1 MIKAIPFCLAG
12 LLFFSIGCFRDKP
25 AEIVSPA
32 CETVENLF
40 AEGNKAYREK
50 NFIAADSIWRQ
61 AARAALESGC
71 QPELWARCRIEM
83 ARALRRGDRQ
93 NGAVRA
99 IDTLQLDLKEAQLK
113 YPQVAGRFY
122 FHIAYAYRSQDDFWN
137 ALHFYE
143 QARQAHEVG
152 PLPTTNGSGRF
163 LYKPLANIYTRLG
176 ESEKA
181 VSILKIASDS
191 CRAQQDSVGAA
202 EVYADLGRA
211 YMDVSRLDSAERQFR
226 EGYAYLLKHP
236 NPDPEEQ
243 TGLRAHILANWAQTL
258 LLEGEPDSAQI
269 LARAAIGLESENPDA
284 WFTLAETAA
293 ARSQFDS
300 ADTYLVRVE
309 QVYAQDELPLN
320 REQAKTLIRR
330 AKLLLERPGHTD
342 TGSALRFCRQALELV
357 LPGFEPLNDLENP
370 PERLFY
376 PENTILEALDLKS
389 RLLWMACRTRP
400 DREALERAAS
410 TTALALAM
418 NDTLTSIYGFESS
431 KLYSLENTRDLH
443 ERYLQILFDR
453 YERWAD
459 TGAPEQIA
467 AFLEKSRALLLRQ
480 KLAGEYALQAAPV
493 PPALRRQ
500 EDELRRELIYL
511 KNQLAAEEAYD
522 DPDPELVARLRSG
535 IFRLQESRQVLMD
548 SLKTAFPEYFQARY
562 ARPVATLPDIRAML
576 PGDNALFA
584 EYFYNPETGAL
595 YGLGISRNAVKLFKG
610 SLNAAN
616 LEAFLFFV
624 QDESMGLNREGDGVF
639 VQQFAREARM
649 LYDTLLAPLA
659 GNKPPEEL
667 IVSPDGPLGSLPFD
681 LLLPRDP
688 LDTEQSFRRLP
699 YLLRQTRVRFA
710 ASATVLREAGALAA
724 NAGGSGY
731 FGAAPGYAAGG
742 YFTPVRF
749 GKDCVSGLAR
759 LFGGSLVLGGRAT
772 RERFCREAPDA
783 QILHFYGHGSANGS
797 RPELSYLAFAGGKK
811 RSGRVAESNTLAA
824 AAQLPAEDAAHVLFA
839 HEISLLRLGAGL
851 VVLSACE
858 TGVGRAAGS
867 EGIFSLARAFQDAGC
882 PSAAMTLWSVDDAAT
897 ARLSELFLQ
906 NIRAGQAKDLAL
918 QQAKLRFLDE
928 HEDSVIPYY
937 WSGMVLTGDAAP
949 LALRSGSYQ
958 IMLGEE
964 TAPCSVLWLLAG
976 LLALVAGLVM
986 AIFRR

>member
-1 MIKAIPFCLAG
+1 MVNATGFCLICV
-12 LLFFSIGCFRDKP
+12 LFFGAGCQRVEP
-25 AEIVSPA
+25 AKTVSAA
-32 CETVENLF
+32 CEAVDSLF
-40 AEGNKAYREK
+40 VKGNKAYRTK
-50 NFIAADSIWRQ
+50 DFDAADSIWRL
-61 AARAALESGC
+61 AARQALVAGC
-71 QPELWARCRIEM
+71 EPERWAKCRIEM
-83 ARALRRGDRQ
+83 ARALRRGDRR
-93 NGAVRA
+93 NGPARA
-99 IDTLQLDLKEAQLK
+99 IDTLLHDLKDAQLRC
-113 YPQVAGRFY
+113 PELAGRFY

-143 QARQAHEVG
+143 KARLAHEAG
-152 PLPTTNGSGRF
+152 PLPATNGSGRF

-181 VSILKIASDS
+181 ISILKMASDS

-211 YMDVSRLDSAERQFR
+211 YMDVSKLDSAERQFR
-226 EGYAYLLKHP
+226 EGYAFVLKRP

-243 TGLRAHILANWAQTL
+243 TGMRAHILANWAQTV

-269 LARAAIGLESENPDA
+269 LAQAAIGLEAENPDA
-284 WFTLAETAA
+284 WFTLAEVAA
-293 ARSQFDS
+293 ARSQYDS
-300 ADTYLVRVE
+300 ADTCLARVE
-309 QVYAQDELPLN
+309 QLYARDELPLN

-330 AKLLLERPGHTD
+330 AKLLLERPGRAD
-342 TGSALRFCRQALELV
+342 TGTALRFCRQALQCV
-357 LPGFEPLNDLENP
+357 LPSFEPADDLENP

-389 RLLWMACRTRP
+389 RLLWMAYRAKP
-400 DREALERAAS
+400 DPGRLHQAGN

-418 NDTLTSIYGFESS
+418 NDTLTSVYGFESS

-443 ERYLQILFDR
+443 ERYLQMLF
-453 YERWAD
+453 EKHARWAD
-459 TGAPEQIA
+459 AGAAEQIA
-467 AFLEKSRALLLRQ
+467 VFLEKSRALLLRQ
-480 KLAGEYALQAAPV
+480 KLAGEYALQAAPI
-493 PPALRRQ
+493 PADLRRQ
-500 EDELRRELIYL
+500 EDALRQELIYL

-522 DPDPELVARLRSG
+522 DPDPELVGQLHGG
-535 IFRLQESRQVLMD
+535 IFRVQEARQLLMD

-562 ARPVATLPDIRAML
+562 ARPVASLSDIRAML
-576 PGDNALFA
+576 RDDSALFV
-584 EYFYNPETGAL
+584 EYFYNTETGAL
-595 YGLGISRNAVKLFKG
+595 YGLGITRNAVKLFRS
-610 SLNAAN
+610 SLSPAN

-624 QDESMGLNREGDGVF
+624 QDESMGLNREGDPAF
-639 VQQFAREARM
+639 MQQFVREARM
-649 LYDTLLAPLA
+649 LYDTLLAPLV
-659 GNKPPEEL
+659 GSTPPEEL

-688 LDTEQSFRRLP
+688 SETEQSFRRMP

-724 NAGGSGY
+724 NAGGNGY

-742 YFTPVRF
+742 YFAPVHF
-749 GKDCVSGLAR
+749 GKDCVQGLSKSFSGEL
-759 LFGGSLVLGGRAT
+759 LLGTRAT
-772 RERFCREAPDA
+772 RERFCAEAPDA

-797 RPELSYLAFAGGKK
+797 RPELSYLAFAGGSS
-811 RSGRVAESNTLAA
+811 RGGNVSASRTLAA
-824 AAQLPAEDAAHVLFA
+824 RAQFPAEEAGHVLFA

-918 QQAKLRFLDE
+918 QQAKLQFLDE

-937 WSGMVLTGDAAP
+937 WSGMVLTGDAGP
-949 LALRSGSYQ
+949 LTLRSGSCR
-958 IMLGEE
+958 IVVGEE
-964 TAPCSVLWLLAG
+964 TAPCPVLWLLAA
-976 LLALVAGLVM
+976 LLALVGALVVG
-986 AIFRR
+986 IFRR